1 MKVSIRDQKA
11 KRRAQVNE
19 IEKRKKVNKT
29 KGWFNKI
36 GIRAKLTI
44 EKR

>member
-1 MKVSIRDQKA
+1 MKL
-11 KRRAQVNE
+11 KR
-19 IEKRKKVNKT
+19 EKQEKKINKT

-44 EKR
+44 KKDKT

>member
-1 MKVSIRDQKA
+1 MKL
-11 KRRAQVNE
+11 KR
-19 IEKRKKVNKT
+19 EKRQKIINNT

-44 EKR
+44 EKNKT